1 MQKIGIVGQGF
12 VGSAVY
18 EGFKDHHEIL
28 RYDKYN
34 SDRSDTDLEG
44 LVQNC
49 DVIFVCVPTPMIAET
64 GEASI
69 HIVKE
74 VVEDI
79 DLIAS
84 DYDKTPTLVVK
95 STVPPGTIDYL
106 NSQTEYAEVTFNPE
120 FLTEANAIND
130 FKNQNRII
138 IGTSDDYDATEV
150 VNVFAKVFPNVYTVV
165 CDAREAEMC
174 KYVINTF
181 LSVKVSFANEIYNIC
196 DEYGID
202 YDNVTDL
209 ARLDTRLGN
218 SHWMVPGP
226 DGDRGFGGHCFPK
239 DLQALVHIATSVGQH
254 PNVLKATWKTNNQV
268 RMNRDWEKQEGRAII
283 SKSSTKP
290 KSLFARLFS

>member
-18 EGFKDHHEIL
+18 EGFKDHFEIL

-34 SDRSDTDLEG
+34 AEKSNSDLEG

-74 VVEDI
+74 VVDDL

-84 DYDKTPTLVVK
+84 DLDKNPTLVVK
-95 STVPPGTIDYL
+95 STIPPGTTDYL
-106 NSQTEYAEVTFNPE
+106 NERTQFVEVTFNPE
-120 FLTEANAIND
+120 FLTEANAVND

-138 IGTSDDYDATEV
+138 IGTTDGYEADDV
-150 VNVFAKVFPNVYTVV
+150 RKVFAQVFPEVYTVV
-165 CDAREAEMC
+165 CDSKEAELC
-174 KYVINTF
+174 KYTINTF
-181 LSVKVSFANEIYNIC
+181 LSVKVSFANEIYDIC
-196 DEYGID
+196 QAYDVD
-202 YDNVTDL
+202 YDQVAQL
-209 ARLDTRLGN
+209 AKLDTRLGN

-239 DLQALVHIATSVGQH
+239 DLQALVHIANSAGLET
-254 PNVLKATWKTNNQV
+254 NVLDAAWETNNRV
-268 RMNRDWEKQEGRAII
+268 RRERDWEKQEGRAII
-283 SKSSTKP
+283 SSTKK
-290 KSLFARLFS
+290 KSLFSRLFS

>member
-18 EGFKDHHEIL
+18 EGFKDHFEIL

-34 SDRSDTDLEG
+34 TEKSNSDLEG

-49 DVIFVCVPTPMIAET
+49 EVIFVCVPTPMIAET

-74 VVEDI
+74 VVDDL

-84 DYDKTPTLVVK
+84 DLDKNPTLVVK
-95 STVPPGTIDYL
+95 STVPPGTTDYL
-106 NSQTEYAEVTFNPE
+106 NERTQFVEVTFNPE
-120 FLTEANAIND
+120 FLTEANAVND

-138 IGTSDDYDATEV
+138 IGTTDGYDAGDV
-150 VNVFAKVFPNVYTVV
+150 RGVFARVFPEVHTVV
-165 CDAREAEMC
+165 CDSKEAELC
-174 KYVINTF
+174 KYTINTF
-181 LSVKVSFANEIYNIC
+181 LSVKVSFANEIYDIC
-196 DEYGID
+196 QVYDVD
-202 YDNVTDL
+202 YNQVAEL
-209 ARLDTRLGN
+209 VKLDTRLGN

-239 DLQALVHIATSVGQH
+239 DLQALVHIAGAAGLET
-254 PNVLKATWKTNNQV
+254 NVLDAAWETNNRV
-268 RMNRDWEKQEGRAII
+268 RRDRNWERQEGRAII
-283 SKSSTKP
+283 SSTKK
-290 KSLFARLFS
+290 KSLFSRLFN

>member
-18 EGFKDHHEIL
+18 EGFKDHFEIL

-34 SDRSDTDLEG
+34 TEKSNSDLEG

-49 DVIFVCVPTPMIAET
+49 EVIFVCVPTPMIAET

-74 VVEDI
+74 VVDDL

-84 DYDKTPTLVVK
+84 DLDKNPTLVVK
-95 STVPPGTIDYL
+95 STVPPGTTDYL
-106 NSQTEYAEVTFNPE
+106 NERTQFVEVTFNPE
-120 FLTEANAIND
+120 FLTEANAVND

-138 IGTSDDYDATEV
+138 IGTTDGYDAV
-150 VNVFAKVFPNVYTVV
+150 DVRGVFARVFPEVHTVV
-165 CDAREAEMC
+165 CDSKEAELC
-174 KYVINTF
+174 KYTINTF
-181 LSVKVSFANEIYNIC
+181 LSVKVSFANEIYDIC
-196 DEYGID
+196 QVYDVD
-202 YDNVTDL
+202 YNQVAEL
-209 ARLDTRLGN
+209 VKLDTRLGN

-239 DLQALVHIATSVGQH
+239 DLQALVHIAGAAGLET
-254 PNVLKATWKTNNQV
+254 NVLDAAWETNNRV
-268 RMNRDWEKQEGRAII
+268 RRDRNWERQEGRAII
-283 SKSSTKP
+283 SSTKK
-290 KSLFARLFS
+290 KSLFSRLFN